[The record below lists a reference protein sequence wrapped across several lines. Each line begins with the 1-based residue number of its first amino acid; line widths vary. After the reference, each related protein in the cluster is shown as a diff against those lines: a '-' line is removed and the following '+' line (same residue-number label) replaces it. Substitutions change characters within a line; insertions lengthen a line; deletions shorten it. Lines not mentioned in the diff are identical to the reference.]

1 MTSTV
6 IRCVRPGCGGTIDGG
21 YCDTC
26 GLAPDPVAPA
36 AAAAAGKC
44 TRPGCG
50 GTIDGGYCDTCG
62 LAPDPA
68 QAAAP
73 AGSAPSSASAQASGS
88 GSTGSGSTGG
98 GTTGTG
104 SGRTGS
110 GSGSRR
116 TRSGST
122 RSSRGHLGAGLVDI
136 PPVPAR
142 DPASAVMKN
151 PLVAENK
158 RFCGACDRPVGR
170 GKVLRS

>member
-6 IRCVRPGCGGTIDGG
+6 IKCTRPGCGGTIDGG

-36 AAAAAGKC
+36 AADPAAAATGKC

-68 QAAAP
+68 QPAAP
-73 AGSAPSSASAQASGS
+73 AGLAPSSATFSGS
-88 GSTGSGSTGG
+88 GG
-98 GTTGTG
+98 TGTG
-104 SGRTGS
+104 IAGTS
-110 GSGSRR
+110 
-116 TRSGST
+116 

-142 DPASAVMKN
+142 DPASAVMAN

-170 GKVLRS
+170 GKDGQPGLVEGF